1 MSREQLKFAVTENPV
16 VEVTTFTGDIGV
28 DLVTGS
34 VVTVDLD
41 TDERGYEVQQVGS
54 RITIQPQPGRRF
66 RRFGGGDINLAVPDG
81 TDLVVKTT
89 SGDIRTGSVPRD
101 LALGRV
107 EVATAS
113 GDVRLG
119 DARSDLRVKTASGDV
134 YVDRVGGAVT
144 VATASGDVRIERV
157 DGDVEVTTASGDA
170 HLQSVGGS
178 MGFRS
183 ASGDCN
189 VARLEGPALRGKALS
204 GDIRIGIPSRREI
217 SLDLDSLAGDLHND
231 LSASGL
237 DPVSRLRLDISVV
250 SGDVFLYDA

>member
-1 MSREQLKFAVTENPV
+1 MSREQLEFEVTENPV
-16 VEVTTFTGDIGV
+16 VEVTTFTGDVGI
-28 DLVTGS
+28 DLVTGTA
-34 VVTVDLD
+34 VTVDLD
-41 TDERGYEVQQVGS
+41 TDERGYEVEQVGS
-54 RITIQPQPGRRF
+54 RITILPRPGRRF

-89 SGDIRTGSVPRD
+89 SGDIRTGSVPQNA
-101 LALGRV
+101 ALGRA
-107 EVATAS
+107 EVATVS

-119 DARSDLRVKTASGDV
+119 DAHSDLRVKTASGDV
-134 YVDRVGGAVT
+134 YVDRVGGSVT

-178 MGFRS
+178 VGFRS
-183 ASGDCN
+183 ASGDCI
-189 VARLEGPALRGKALS
+189 VALLEGPALRCKALS

-231 LSASGL
+231 LSTSGL
-237 DPVSRLRLDISVV
+237 DPVARLRLDISVV